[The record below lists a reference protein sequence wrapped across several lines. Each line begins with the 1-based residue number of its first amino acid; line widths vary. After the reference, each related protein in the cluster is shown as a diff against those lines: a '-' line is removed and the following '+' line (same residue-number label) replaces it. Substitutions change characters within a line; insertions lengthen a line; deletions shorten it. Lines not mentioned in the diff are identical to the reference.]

1 MTENEL
7 LPCSCGG
14 EAYIKS
20 AISLDDLYSGHVV
33 IECELCG
40 ESISEQTIEW
50 AIAKWNMRNIT
61 LEIAYHENRIA
72 MHKSAIER
80 LRKEKS
86 ILMMKREWV
95 NDGRE

>member
-20 AISLDDLYSGHVV
+20 AVSLDDLYSGHVV

-40 ESISEQTIEW
+40 ESISGKTIEQ
-50 AIAKWNMRNIT
+50 AIVRWNIKEIT
-61 LEIAYHENRIA
+61 REIAYHENRIT
-72 MHKSAIER
+72 MHKLAIKK
-80 LRKEKS
+80 LKKEKS
-86 ILMMKREWV
+86 ILIMNEKQSRQE
-95 NDGRE
+95 